1 MPITCHRIDL
11 LAAAI
16 VRAGSVSTKGLENT
30 LTSRYTLP
38 MARDS
43 SKTRLR
49 LIAAADGLFY
59 GQGIRA
65 VGVDAVAEAAGVTK
79 RTLYYHFASK
89 DDLIAAY
96 LEERDLPTL
105 GRYQGMISEGR
116 APAARRIRRI
126 FEQLGKNAEDPRW
139 RGCSFLRAAAEFA
152 NLPGHPARVVAARH
166 KRRFEAWL
174 EEVLAADGFG
184 EAAALARQLMIL
196 LDGAVAQI
204 LIHREPSY
212 ALSAAD
218 AASTLLKRTN
228 ESKKRRRAQPSTT
241 MTEGS

>member
-1 MPITCHRIDL
+1 
-11 LAAAI
+11 
-16 VRAGSVSTKGLENT
+16 
-30 LTSRYTLP
+30 

-43 SKTRLR
+43 SKTRRR

-65 VGVDAVAEAAGVTK
+65 VGVDAIAEAAGVTK

-105 GRYQGMISEGR
+105 GRYQRVIPGGQ

-174 EEVLAADGFG
+174 EEVLTADGFG

-218 AASTLLKRTN
+218 AASTLLNRTN
-228 ESKKRRRAQPSTT
+228 KSKKRRSAQPSTT
-241 MTEGS
+241 MTKGVSTSSPR